1 MRRRLARIAAT
12 AAIPLLL
19 AGFST
24 SAQAHDKPRCQST
37 GTDEAVESPIEID
50 RSAACPGN
58 RSTLAIHYP
67 HSVDGTVLFQDKPPL
82 GGQPSEHD
90 DVRFVIASQDPQPY
104 VTFNGE
110 RYNLSNVHFHGHAEH
125 KFAGQPFAPLEAHLV
140 HERATLPKA
149 YVVFSVLIDS
159 ANLSKPSELDRLI
172 ASPPAPGASKT
183 LHDIDLKALLPA
195 DHSTYRYTGSLTTP
209 DEIQNYFKPVNW
221 VVFDHR
227 VKAGQKNVQAY
238 RALWDADGNRRE
250 LQVNLPAP
258 RVYAY
263 R

>member
-1 MRRRLARIAAT
+1 MRHRLARMAA
-12 AAIPLLL
+12 AAALPLLL
-19 AGFST
+19 VGSPAP
-24 SAQAHDKPRCQST
+24 AQAQDSPRCHST

-58 RSTLAIHYP
+58 RSTLSVHYP

-82 GGQPSEHD
+82 GGRPSEHD
-90 DVRFVIASQDPQPY
+90 DVRFVIASQGPQPY
-104 VTFNGE
+104 ITFNGE

-149 YVVFSVLIDS
+149 YVVFSVLLDS
-159 ANLSKPSELDRLI
+159 KDQPSQHDRLI
-172 ASPPAPGASKT
+172 ASPPALGASKDV
-183 LHDIDLKALLPA
+183 HHVDLDALLPA
-195 DHSTYRYTGSLTTP
+195 DRGTYRYTGSLTTP
-209 DEIQNYFKPVNW
+209 DENGDYFKPVNW

-227 VKAGQKNVQAY
+227 AHAGQKNVQAY
-238 RALWDADGNRRE
+238 RSLWDSAGNHRE
-250 LQVNLPAP
+250 LQVGVPAP
-258 RVYAY
+258 KVYAY